1 MLVKNKKPSTA
12 KISIQTRVAQYFFF
26 CVWYA
31 KDLLKAI
38 CTYLNACAKGLRRR
52 NYCLHKYHAKTKL
65 FWAKRSWINV
75 SFSSDYPDMSSKRCM
90 RYNVIFWKQLF
101 IRMFNIHFS
110 FARWY
115 NYDVSTCIYGPPYAV
130 SRVKSFIHFDQ
141 TILLS
146 FISLKINFSYAG
158 AHYFI
163 FKYTMIFT
171 GMTNKSRNVTVN
183 AESHK

>member
-38 CTYLNACAKGLRRR
+38 CTYLHALLQRR
-52 NYCLHKYHAKTKL
+52 NHWLHKYHSKTKL
-65 FWAKRSWINV
+65 FWAQRSWINV
-75 SFSSDYPDMSSKRCM
+75 SFSSDYPGMRSKRCM

-115 NYDVSTCIYGPPYAV
+115 NYDVSTCINGPPYAV
-130 SRVKSFIHFDQ
+130 SRVKYLCGSTAWSNINKLHILSVFYLQMHGSMQSSHHDHLQ
-141 TILLS
+141 LNNTVAKCVNLNVAILL
-146 FISLKINFSYAG
+146 
-158 AHYFI
+158 
-163 FKYTMIFT
+163 
-171 GMTNKSRNVTVN
+171 
-183 AESHK
+183 

>member
-1 MLVKNKKPSTA
+1 MVKNKKPSNA

-38 CTYLNACAKGLRRR
+38 WAYLNALLQRRS
-52 NYCLHKYHAKTKL
+52 YWLHKYRSKTKL

-115 NYDVSTCIYGPPYAV
+115 NYDVSTCINGPPYAV
-130 SRVKSFIHFDQ
+130 SRVNYLCGSTTWSNINKLH
-141 TILLS
+141 ILSVFLFAKAWKHAIITSWSLS
-146 FISLKINFSYAG
+146 IK
-158 AHYFI
+158 
-163 FKYTMIFT
+163 
-171 GMTNKSRNVTVN
+171 
-183 AESHK
+183 

>member
-38 CTYLNACAKGLRRR
+38 CTYLNACALRRR

-130 SRVKSFIHFDQ
+130 SRVNYLCGSTTWSNINILYVISYFYSFAMARKHAII
-141 TILLS
+141 TS
-146 FISLKINFSYAG
+146 WSLPIK
-158 AHYFI
+158 
-163 FKYTMIFT
+163 
-171 GMTNKSRNVTVN
+171 
-183 AESHK
+183 

>member
-1 MLVKNKKPSTA
+1 MVKNKKPSNA

-38 CTYLNACAKGLRRR
+38 CTYLHALRRR
-52 NYCLHKYHAKTKL
+52 NHWLHKYHSKTKP

-90 RYNVIFWKQLF
+90 RYNVIFWEQLF
-101 IRMFNIHFS
+101 IRIFNIHFS

-115 NYDVSTCIYGPPYAV
+115 NYDVSTCINGPPYAV
-130 SRVKSFIHFDQ
+130 SRVKYLCGSTTWSNINRLH
-141 TILLS
+141 ILRFFLFAKAWKHAIITS
-146 FISLKINFSYAG
+146 WSL
-158 AHYFI
+158 
-163 FKYTMIFT
+163 
-171 GMTNKSRNVTVN
+171 
-183 AESHK
+183 